1 MLGDTQFEHR
11 PVLLAEAVEALVT
24 DSSGFYVDA
33 TFGRGGHTLE
43 ILNRLGPEG
52 RLLAIDRDPEA
63 LAYGAAQFAGE
74 SRLQFWHG
82 NFADLDQALVQ
93 ARPVHG
99 LLLDLGVSS
108 PQLDD
113 PSRGFS
119 FSSDGPLDMRMNP
132 QQGQSAA
139 QWLAVA
145 DAEEI
150 ARVLWR
156 YGEERHSRRIARA
169 IVQARQEAP
178 IQGTAALASIIAAAQ
193 PRSHEKKHPATRSFQ
208 AIRIHINGELDA
220 ISQALDKSINLLAPG
235 GRLVVISFHSLE
247 DRLVKQFMRGHA
259 RRVGNRRL
267 PPEAQPRPLLKL
279 LGGARKAGEAE
290 LGENPRARSA
300 VMRVAEKCPG

>member
-1 MLGDTQFEHR
+1 MLGDTPFEHR

-24 DSSGFYVDA
+24 DRDGFYVDA
-33 TFGRGGHTLE
+33 TFGRGGHSRE
-43 ILNRLGPEG
+43 ILNRLEPSG

-63 LAYGAAQFAGE
+63 LTHGRAAFADE
-74 SRLQFWHG
+74 SRLELWHG
-82 NFADLDQALVQ
+82 NFADLDQALAQ
-93 ARPVHG
+93 AGPVHG
-99 LLLDLGVSS
+99 LLMDLGVSS

-113 PSRGFS
+113 PARGFS

-139 QWLAVA
+139 QWLAAA
-145 DAEEI
+145 DVEEI

-169 IVQARQEAP
+169 IAQAREQAP
-178 IQGTAALASIIAAAQ
+178 IQSTAALASIIAAAQ

-220 ISQALDKSINLLAPG
+220 ISQALDKSIDLLAPG

-259 RRVGNRRL
+259 RSVGNRRL

-279 LGGARKAGEAE
+279 LGGARKAAEAE
-290 LGENPRARSA
+290 VSENPRARSA
-300 VMRVAEKCPG
+300 VMRVAEKCPA